1 MCIFLNSSKMYFCS
15 LRSHFRS
22 IKIPPLICVESSF
35 WYFNFEQFLSQFLCD
50 FFKLRFKTKTQMLK
64 EILIQGYQSEVN
76 WICLRTIWSKGP
88 LEMPWV
94 AVFCVSNTPVQT
106 FGSKSEGQPCI
117 NFPNFETLFTP
128 ENLTKIHSDN
138 LANPNWEWQNRAQA
152 SFIMKNSSWVKTRD
166 SKNNQWVIMDTIGIY
181 EYNSKDLI
189 GHGAFAVVYKGRVKM
204 VSHKRQYLFWLS
216 E

>member
-1 MCIFLNSSKMYFCS
+1 
-15 LRSHFRS
+15 
-22 IKIPPLICVESSF
+22 
-35 WYFNFEQFLSQFLCD
+35 
-50 FFKLRFKTKTQMLK
+50 
-64 EILIQGYQSEVN
+64 
-76 WICLRTIWSKGP
+76 
-88 LEMPWV
+88 MPWV

-204 VSHKRQYLFWLS
+204 VSHKRVNIYFGYRNS
-216 E
+216 ECLGFLRK

>member
-1 MCIFLNSSKMYFCS
+1 
-15 LRSHFRS
+15 
-22 IKIPPLICVESSF
+22 
-35 WYFNFEQFLSQFLCD
+35 
-50 FFKLRFKTKTQMLK
+50 
-64 EILIQGYQSEVN
+64 
-76 WICLRTIWSKGP
+76 
-88 LEMPWV
+88 MPWV

-204 VSHKRQYLFWLS
+204 VSHKRVNIYFGYRNSCS
-216 E
+216 EHWMFRVSEKVEQWTLLIPLATCKVSWQIHSHPKYDFGLDSFCLPDIYFAFSILLH